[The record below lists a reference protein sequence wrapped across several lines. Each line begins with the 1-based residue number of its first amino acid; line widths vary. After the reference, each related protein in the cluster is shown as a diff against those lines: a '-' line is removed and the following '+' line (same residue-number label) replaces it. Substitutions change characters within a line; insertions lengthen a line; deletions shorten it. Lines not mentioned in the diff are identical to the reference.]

1 MNLEQALSKKREPFP
16 EIVGEKNIMNYF
28 LIEEFVYH
36 NFSDNPGRY
45 KFGFQGA
52 KLVNQQFETFTFVNY
67 GKGKGN

>member
-52 KLVNQQFETFTFVNY
+52 K
-67 GKGKGN
+67 